1 MSEVC
6 YRAASFGGKCLNE
19 EELAVVTELCERMT
33 KDVTEGGN
41 RIRTQAELNDIIA
54 FWWKLQDYRTQ
65 WLQKTGRADT
75 DAVVLTVEEVRKVR
89 REWIYYEA
97 RHEVEPQQKEQRNLS
112 SIYSAMLNNKIGWKL
127 AADAILEHRS
137 PLTHSSR
144 SQVFL

>member
-1 MSEVC
+1 M
-6 YRAASFGGKCLNE
+6 NE
-19 EELAVVTELCERMT
+19 EELAVVTELYERMT
-33 KDVTEGGN
+33 IDVTEGGN

-75 DAVVLTVEEVRKVR
+75 DAVALTVEEVRKVR

-97 RHEVEPQQKEQRNLS
+97 RPEVELQQKKQRNLS

-127 AADAILEHRS
+127 AADAILEHRFPRLRIS
-137 PLTHSSR
+137 KITSVPITTIGSR
-144 SQVFL
+144 CFLRL